1 MANTVTLPEGEF
13 RLNPDRAS
21 ADFSAAMKLA
31 NTFTLGL
38 IPRTASLGS
47 NLSSITG
54 YKIGNRSTERGMSI
68 EHDFGP
74 QL

>member
-1 MANTVTLPEGEF
+1 MADTVTLAEGDF
-13 RLNPDRAS
+13 RLNPERSS

-31 NTFTLGL
+31 NTFTGL

-54 YKIGNRSTERGMSI
+54 VKLGGRSAERGMAI
-68 EHDFGP
+68 GHDFGP